1 MIKRNIFWNLIGLV
15 LPLLTGFFLFPL
27 IISTYGLERFGLLTL
42 AWSIVGYFSLF
53 DLGLSRALTQLISE
67 RIDSRAKH
75 DEIRSL
81 VSTTFVVMWGLEILG
96 ALVLY
101 AASPYLVNQFLH
113 LSPSLSIESIRGFS
127 VLAIAIPFLVH
138 TASLRGVLGC

>member
-1 MIKRNIFWNLIGLV
+1 MIRKNIFWNLIGLV
-15 LPLLTGFFLFPL
+15 LPLLAGFFLFPL

-67 RIDSRAKH
+67 RIDSRARYG
-75 DEIRSL
+75 EIQSL
-81 VSTTFVVMWGLEILG
+81 VSTTFVVMWGLGILG

-101 AASPYLVNQFLH
+101 AASSYLVNHFLH
-113 LSPSLSIESIRGFS
+113 LSDRKS
-127 VLAIAIPFLVH
+127 VV
-138 TASLRGVLGC
+138 